1 MAMVIPRMPDR
12 SDVHGTRIVGLF
24 PHLVAVT
31 GTGAGF
37 QRQFEGS
44 RRFATFLEQSVA
56 VGIEMGV
63 ALDRLWGELQQ
74 EVGETDDGVLSV
86 AAEDLPGPP
95 RTGLPRGSPDQDV
108 VFAKLQRELTRERE
122 EVRGEAVAARY
133 ALLPQD
139 DPARVAYKARGST
152 TALITLP
159 NKLNC
164 RSPRE
169 LVGDFVSLFGTAD
182 PELLDHEGK
191 SFMDRGVRRVVD
203 VHGHS
208 LSLYT
213 GAGTRRHTAHD
224 IIVRKLESIL
234 KFAGQ
239 HDIVAEDADVFKWCI
254 RSEARRRRYA
264 MAMGA
269 RNTRRDA
276 SGLRPDLSAQ
286 RYRFARSAMGPSQH
300 QLWDVKTV
308 GVSDAYHANFRV
320 PPADQRARGVP
331 GDYRR
336 AAVECDRDWNGTLP
350 GSVGAFEGYL
360 ASLPP
365 VIGLGFG
372 PFGEWSAEVDTL
384 IGQVAEIASHRS
396 TAGTRTGRGRTFIA
410 RCSGRSRGAGTRRW
424 TACSTAR
431 RRRMWATRSTAAR
444 WMTLPTTPA
453 LLTLGTPPVSEER
466 SGAHPAAAPKL
477 SLYIWPCI

>member
-1 MAMVIPRMPDR
+1 MKKKIAI
-12 SDVHGTRIVGLF
+12 L
-24 PHLVAVT
+24 
-31 GTGAGF
+31 
-37 QRQFEGS
+37 
-44 RRFATFLEQSVA
+44 
-56 VGIEMGV
+56 
-63 ALDRLWGELQQ
+63 
-74 EVGETDDGVLSV
+74 
-86 AAEDLPGPP
+86 
-95 RTGLPRGSPDQDV
+95 
-108 VFAKLQRELTRERE
+108 
-122 EVRGEAVAARY
+122 
-133 ALLPQD
+133 
-139 DPARVAYKARGST
+139 GST
-152 TALITLP
+152 GSIGKITLNIIQQ
-159 NKLNC
+159 NKFRVSNQVFKPIT
-164 RSPRE
+164 PRE

-276 SGLRPDLSAQ
+276 TGIRPDLSAQ

-320 PPADQRARGVP
+320 PPADQRA
-331 GDYRR
+331 
-336 AAVECDRDWNGTLP
+336 
-350 GSVGAFEGYL
+350 
-360 ASLPP
+360 ASNCT
-365 VIGLGFG
+365 
-372 PFGEWSAEVDTL
+372 S
-384 IGQVAEIASHRS
+384 
-396 TAGTRTGRGRTFIA
+396 
-410 RCSGRSRGAGTRRW
+410 
-424 TACSTAR
+424 
-431 RRRMWATRSTAAR
+431 
-444 WMTLPTTPA
+444 
-453 LLTLGTPPVSEER
+453 
-466 SGAHPAAAPKL
+466 
-477 SLYIWPCI
+477 